1 MNILVLAAHPD
12 DETLG
17 CGGTI
22 ARLSS
27 EGHQISLIT
36 FTDGASAR
44 HDNQKDDRRRT
55 VDDVCDILGIKHNVC
70 YDFPDNKMD
79 QVPMLEVTKAIEAFV
94 SENNF
99 KPDIVFTH
107 SPYCLNVDHKVVSQA
122 TLTAFRGMSK
132 FNPIKIL
139 AYEVPSSSE
148 WNPIRSF
155 MPNTYFDI
163 TGHISKKIKALEVYD
178 DEMRSHPHPRSYD
191 NCERLSLTAGAES
204 GVDRAERF
212 MLLREVL

>member
-22 ARLSS
+22 ARLSK

-36 FTDGASAR
+36 FTDGGSAR
-44 HDNQKDDRRRT
+44 YEDEKADRRHV
-55 VDDVCDILGIKHNVC
+55 VDDACSILGINHNVC

-79 QVPMLEVTKAIEAFV
+79 QVPMLEVTKVIENFIN
-94 SENNF
+94 ENDF

-122 TLTAFRGMSK
+122 TLTALRGMSK

-148 WNPIRSF
+148 WNPIKNF

-163 TGHISKKIKALEVYD
+163 TDYIFKKIEALKVYN
-178 DEMRSHPHPRSYD
+178 DEMRLHPHPRSYD
-191 NCERLSLTAGAES
+191 NCDRLSLVAGSES
-204 GVDRAERF
+204 GLDRAERF